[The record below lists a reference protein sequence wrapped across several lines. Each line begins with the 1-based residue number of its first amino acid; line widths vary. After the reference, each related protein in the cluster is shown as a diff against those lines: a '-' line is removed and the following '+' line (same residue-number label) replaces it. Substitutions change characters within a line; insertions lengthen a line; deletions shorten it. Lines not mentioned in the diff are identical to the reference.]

1 MLDFYFREKVRVV
14 ARERARLKVREERR
28 TTETYPRLF
37 SCIMCIYIYISIY
50 IYLRALASQSLS
62 RASRYKYSIFY
73 FRFHLYSSLLFIT
86 GCTNGCI
93 CAMYI
98 IAHIIHMH
106 VTAVIES
113 TCFRWFAPRM
123 PVALM
128 YAAHAPSRTTN
139 ANVVPQNPILLF
151 LSLSLSYKGPPANLP
166 RDEKTQRSLSLC
178 VVVVVVV
185 VSKDE
190 KSREKKVVVVF
201 FGTTTTTTA
210 SKQSI
215 DRPFL
220 LGLVSKE
227 QHSAKCVCVCYV
239 SNFFLLSILLPPKS
253 IYFIS
258 ERVLTRTLKELLPK
272 KGEK

>member
-37 SCIMCIYIYISIY
+37 SRIMCIYIYISIY

-151 LSLSLSYKGPPANLP
+151 LSLSLSLLLWDPQNFSARKN
-166 RDEKTQRSLSLC
+166 TN
-178 VVVVVVV
+178 
-185 VSKDE
+185 
-190 KSREKKVVVVF
+190 VVF

-215 DRPFL
+215 
-220 LGLVSKE
+220 GLFFSRSRLKGA
-227 QHSAKCVCVCYV
+227 AKRKVRLCVLCV
-239 SNFFLLSILLPPKS
+239 
-253 IYFIS
+253 
-258 ERVLTRTLKELLPK
+258 ELFSSLDSSSPK
-272 KGEK
+272 KHLFYI

>member
-14 ARERARLKVREERR
+14 ACERARLKVREERR

-73 FRFHLYSSLLFIT
+73 FRFHLYSSLLLIT

-151 LSLSLSYKGPPANLP
+151 LSLSLMGPPANLP

-185 VSKDE
+185 VVVVSKDE
-190 KSREKKVVVVF
+190 KSIEKKVVVVF

-210 SKQSI
+210 SKQ
-215 DRPFL
+215 RG
-220 LGLVSKE
+220 GLFFSRSRLKGA
-227 QHSAKCVCVCYV
+227 AKRVCVCVC
-239 SNFFLLSILLPPKS
+239 
-253 IYFIS
+253 
-258 ERVLTRTLKELLPK
+258 
-272 KGEK
+272 

>member
-151 LSLSLSYKGPPANLP
+151 LSLSLLWDHPQIFRAKKHSSRRRLL
-166 RDEKTQRSLSLC
+166 RDHHHHHRLEAEYR
-178 VVVVVVV
+178 
-185 VSKDE
+185 
-190 KSREKKVVVVF
+190 
-201 FGTTTTTTA
+201 
-210 SKQSI
+210 
-215 DRPFL
+215 
-220 LGLVSKE
+220 
-227 QHSAKCVCVCYV
+227 
-239 SNFFLLSILLPPKS
+239 
-253 IYFIS
+253 
-258 ERVLTRTLKELLPK
+258 
-272 KGEK
+272 

>member
-37 SCIMCIYIYISIY
+37 SCIMCISIYISIY

-151 LSLSLSYKGPPANLP
+151 LSLSLSLSYYGTRKTSL
-166 RDEKTQRSLSLC
+166 REKTQTSSSSGPPPPPPPRS
-178 VVVVVVV
+178 
-185 VSKDE
+185 
-190 KSREKKVVVVF
+190 
-201 FGTTTTTTA
+201 
-210 SKQSI
+210 
-215 DRPFL
+215 
-220 LGLVSKE
+220 
-227 QHSAKCVCVCYV
+227 
-239 SNFFLLSILLPPKS
+239 
-253 IYFIS
+253 
-258 ERVLTRTLKELLPK
+258 RV
-272 KGEK
+272 